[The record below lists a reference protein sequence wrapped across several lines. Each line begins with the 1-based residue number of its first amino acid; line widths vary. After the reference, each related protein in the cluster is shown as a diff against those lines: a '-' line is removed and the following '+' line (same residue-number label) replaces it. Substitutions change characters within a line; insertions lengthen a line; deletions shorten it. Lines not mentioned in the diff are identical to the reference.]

1 MSTFYERAAKLG
13 HSRELL
19 EQGIAIQ
26 SRIIVENIEQLR
38 ELLNLD
44 LSKQGREQL
53 VEQLFAGIPAPP
65 DDTAPGILENVGKYL
80 YGNAEL
86 SKETRA
92 LIHTLFPMSI
102 TADSNPDET
111 ISTKYELKTNDP
123 VYIKNWGTLT
133 LANGGCLIAYN
144 KPIQISIDKLIR
156 TGSPP
161 APFSDFNILG
171 ATGAT
176 GIIGGTGNTGGG
188 GDKGRD
194 GECSSGGVAG
204 RGGESGKTGGAGI
217 VGGTGNTGSAGL
229 ASQSATI
236 TIRSFG
242 STGPIFIATRSGTG
256 GVGGVGGKGGRGGTG
271 GGGGNGVTC
280 ACTGNGAG
288 NGARGGTGGNGG
300 AGGPGG
306 NATNAAANVI
316 VYAPSENISQI
327 FPVSAT
333 VPSGAGGVGGAPGAG
348 GAGGGGGSGG
358 KYNGNGS
365 GGSTGA
371 IGATGATGAAG
382 TQSGTPA
389 QINID
394 PL

>member
-1 MSTFYERAAKLG
+1 MSTFYERAAQLG

-26 SRIIVENIEQLR
+26 SRIIVENVEQLR
-38 ELLNLD
+38 ELLNPGLN
-44 LSKQGREQL
+44 KQGREKL
-53 VEQLFAGIPAPP
+53 VEELFAGIPTPGGE
-65 DDTAPGILENVGKYL
+65 TAAGILEHVGKYL
-80 YGNAEL
+80 YGNADL
-86 SKETRA
+86 STTDRA

-102 TADSNPDET
+102 TADSNPNET

-123 VYIKNWGTLT
+123 IYIKNWGTLT

-161 APFSDFNILG
+161 TPFSDFNILG
-171 ATGAT
+171 ATGPT
-176 GIIGGTGNTGGG
+176 GTNAGAGNTGGG

-194 GECSSGGVAG
+194 GECSSGGIAG

-217 VGGTGNTGSAGL
+217 VGGTGGTGSAGL

-236 TIRSFG
+236 TINSFG

-256 GVGGVGGKGGRGGTG
+256 GVGGIGGKGGRGGTG
-271 GGGGNGVTC
+271 GKGGNGVTC

-300 AGGPGG
+300 VGGPGG
-306 NATNAAANVI
+306 NATGAAANVI

-327 FPVSAT
+327 FPVSAP
-333 VPSGAGGVGGAPGAG
+333 VPPGAG
-348 GAGGGGGSGG
+348 GAGGAPGGGGSGG
-358 KYNGNGS
+358 GKGTGGKHNGNGS
-365 GGSTGA
+365 DGSA
-371 IGATGATGAAG
+371 GATGATGATGTAA
-382 TQSGTPA
+382 TQSGAPA
-389 QINID
+389 QINIE